1 MAAIFD
7 TDGNELPRPVVALH
21 VVYCELRGECCTLQ
35 VMTAIFDTDGT
46 SQNVPSANRMVGFGN
61 DAGPTAPP
69 QSFGGGSQLSAGGG
83 YTVGGGGSSA
93 FGGGSTAPCKSQC
106 ARVRRMA
113 LSAD

>member
-1 MAAIFD
+1 MAAD